1 MLAAFMLTRTRITT
15 YTLITIQLLDYGVS
29 MKTDDAWFARSK
41 LNKLLQLMVL
51 LCQGR
56 SNTYVQS
63 VLMSLMLQAYQQDEV
78 LPHDKM
84 LDASMSMINEEAG
97 EISFSIL
104 SRACLGDTTK
114 KKVDHMSELYRS
126 LHSLRGLDDDFR
138 AEFESN
144 HGRKNWRRRFG
155 PDDETVQQVGAFMVA
170 MVRTVKAK
178 QFTQY
183 DGTLAGFKNRSAA
196 AQHQVPFDRVTC
208 RWMNEAEM
216 KVALDLQFSK
226 CDKFVNTSWG
236 FERSEVLP
244 EMAPNLAED
253 YIPLPREG
261 DYEVTDII
269 EISSSESYGFV
280 SENSVDLT
288 GAHVV
293 PLKPGTNK
301 KPRGEASPERGERG
315 RNKKAPPPAP
325 STDESDSSSSRS
337 CAASSAVSAPP
348 WQRQSWA
355 NVGNVDESLIL
366 DKGKTRRRKQPTGF
380 RAGDA
385 SSPPASDW
393 TSADDEGYRESLKD
407 REKRTKRHGDSK
419 TAVKKPTRKRA
430 KQKIIKKK

>member
-29 MKTDDAWFARSK
+29 MKTDDAWFGRAK
-41 LNKLLQLMVL
+41 LSKLLQLMVL

-63 VLMSLMLQAYQQDEV
+63 VLMSLMLQAYQQDEE

-155 PDDETVQQVGAFMVA
+155 PDDQTVQQVGAFMVA

-226 CDKFVNTSWG
+226 CDKFVHTSWG

-244 EMAPNLAED
+244 EMAPNLAEE

-261 DYEVTDII
+261 NYDVTEII
-269 EISSSESYGFV
+269 EISSSESHGFV
-280 SENSVDLT
+280 SATSVDLT
-288 GAHVV
+288 RAAMVS
-293 PLKPGTNK
+293 LKPGTNK

-337 CAASSAVSAPP
+337 CAEKSAVSEAR

-355 NVGNVDESLIL
+355 NAGNVDESLIL
-366 DKGKTRRRKQPTGF
+366 DEGKTRRRKQPTGF
-380 RAGDA
+380 RAGDV

-393 TSADDEGYRESLKD
+393 TSADEEGFRKSLKD
-407 REKRTKRHGDSK
+407 REQITKRHGNSK
-419 TAVKKPTRKRA
+419 TAVKKLTRKRA
-430 KQKIIKKK
+430 KRKNINKK

>member
-1 MLAAFMLTRTRITT
+1 
-15 YTLITIQLLDYGVS
+15 
-29 MKTDDAWFARSK
+29 
-41 LNKLLQLMVL
+41 
-51 LCQGR
+51 
-56 SNTYVQS
+56 
-63 VLMSLMLQAYQQDEV
+63 
-78 LPHDKM
+78 
-84 LDASMSMINEEAG
+84 
-97 EISFSIL
+97 
-104 SRACLGDTTK
+104 
-114 KKVDHMSELYRS
+114 
-126 LHSLRGLDDDFR
+126 
-138 AEFESN
+138 
-144 HGRKNWRRRFG
+144 
-155 PDDETVQQVGAFMVA
+155 
-170 MVRTVKAK
+170 
-178 QFTQY
+178 
-183 DGTLAGFKNRSAA
+183 
-196 AQHQVPFDRVTC
+196 
-208 RWMNEAEM
+208 M

-244 EMAPNLAED
+244 EMAPILAEQ
-253 YIPLPREG
+253 YIPLPGEENY
-261 DYEVTDII
+261 DVTEII
-269 EISSSESYGFV
+269 DISSSESSGGFV
-280 SENSVDLT
+280 SGTSRDFT
-288 GAHVV
+288 RAAMV

-337 CAASSAVSAPP
+337 CAEKSAASAPP

-393 TSADDEGYRESLKD
+393 TSADEEGYRESLKD

-430 KQKIIKKK
+430 KRKNINKK